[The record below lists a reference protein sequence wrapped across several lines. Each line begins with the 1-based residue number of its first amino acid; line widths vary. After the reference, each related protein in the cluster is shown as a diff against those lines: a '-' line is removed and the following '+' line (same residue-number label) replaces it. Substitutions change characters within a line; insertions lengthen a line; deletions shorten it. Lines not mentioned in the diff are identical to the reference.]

1 MSEVTPIPDQ
11 CRHVAVDAESHHL
24 SIAHGPIPTPGA
36 DDLLIK
42 VHSAG
47 INRADL
53 LQRKGLYPPLEDAS
67 PILGLEVAGTV
78 VAVGERAGKKWRA
91 GDSVCGLTHGGGYA
105 EYAVAPVG
113 QCMPIPSGFSKA
125 EAAALPEALLTIWH
139 NLFQRAGLQAGEK
152 VLIHGG
158 ASGIGTMGV
167 MMCSTLGAEVYT
179 TAGTAEK
186 CRALEARG
194 AKLAINYKSED
205 FESVLTEQG
214 MNNKMNVI
222 LDMIGGDYI
231 QKNLNLASPE
241 GRIVN
246 IAYMNGFKAEVNF
259 APLLMKRI
267 TMTGSTLRAQTFAQK
282 EVMVQ
287 EIMEHIYPHLES
299 GKIKPIIDSIYPL
312 EEVEQAHGHMQG
324 GQHMGKIILKI

>member
-1 MSEVTPIPDQ
+1 MHESATIPDQ
-11 CRHVAVDAESHHL
+11 CRYVAVNPQDQHL
-24 SIAHGPIPTPGA
+24 SIQHGPVPMPKAGEV
-36 DDLLIK
+36 LIR

-53 LQRKGLYPPLEDAS
+53 LQRKGLYPPPEDAS

-78 VAVGERAGKKWRA
+78 QAVGENVKRWRV
-91 GDSVCGLTHGGGYA
+91 GDRVCALTHGGGYA
-105 EYAVAPVG
+105 EYAVAPVS
-113 QCMPIPSGFSKA
+113 QCMPIPTGFSKG
-125 EAAALPEALLTIWH
+125 EAAALPEALLTVWH
-139 NLFQRAGLQAGEK
+139 NLFQRAALQAKEK

-158 ASGIGTMGV
+158 ASGIGTLGV
-167 MMCSTLGAEVYT
+167 MICDALGAEVYT
-179 TAGTAEK
+179 TAGSDEK

-194 AKLAINYKSED
+194 ATRAINYKTED
-205 FESVLTEQG
+205 FEAVLTELG
-214 MNNKMNVI
+214 LNNRIDVI

-231 QKNLNLASPE
+231 QKNLNIAAPE

-259 APLLMKRI
+259 APLLIKRI

-282 EVMVQ
+282 AVMV
-287 EIMEHIYPHLES
+287 EELMARIFPLLDS
-299 GKIKPIIDSIYPL
+299 GRIKPLIDSIYPL
-312 EEVEQAHGHMQG
+312 EQVEQAHGHMQS

>member
-1 MSEVTPIPDQ
+1 MSESTHIPDH
-11 CRHVAVDAESHHL
+11 CRYVAVNPENHHL
-24 SIAHGPIPTPGA
+24 SIASGPVPAPGA
-36 DDLLIK
+36 GEVLIK

-53 LQRKGLYPPLEDAS
+53 LQRNGLYPPPQDAS
-67 PILGLEVAGTV
+67 PILGLEVAGTL
-78 VAVGERAGKKWRA
+78 VAVGANAGNWRV
-91 GDSVCGLTHGGGYA
+91 GDRVCALTHGGGYA

-113 QCMPIPSGFSKA
+113 QCMPVPSGFSKG

-167 MMCSTLGAEVYT
+167 LMCSTLGAEVYT
-179 TAGTAEK
+179 TAGSDEK

-194 AKLAINYKSED
+194 ATRAINYKTED
-205 FESVLTEQG
+205 FEQVITELG
-214 MNNKMNVI
+214 LNNRINVI
-222 LDMIGGDYI
+222 LDMIGGNYI
-231 QKNLNLASPE
+231 QKNLNIAAPE

-259 APLLMKRI
+259 APLLIKRL

-282 EVMVQ
+282 AVMVE
-287 EIMEHIYPHLES
+287 EIMEHIYPHLEN

-312 EEVEQAHGHMQG
+312 EQVGQAHGHMQS
-324 GQHMGKIILKI
+324 GQHMGKIILKT